1 MKFEQYNF
9 VPELKHNLKVA
20 GFRKPTDIQ
29 YRSIPPILKGE
40 DVLAIAQT
48 GTGKTAAYAIPVI
61 QLLSTRHAYIDEY
74 EVRCVIM
81 VPTHELAIQVAGV
94 FEKLVAGLRLSILGL
109 FGGVE
114 QDAQIEKL
122 TRGVDILVA
131 TPGRMFDLA
140 SQGFLLFRRV
150 EILILDEADHMLEL
164 GFISDMQQL
173 VQRLPKARQ
182 TLFFSATINEHIKD
196 LAYGLVRHAVRI
208 HLSPD
213 DPVSK
218 NIDHAVAFI
227 EMDDKRFF
235 LEKIIKEHPESKILI
250 FVRTRVRAERVARAL
265 ERVGYAC
272 QTIHGDKEQKDRSLV
287 MKHFSEGTNR
297 VLIATDVSSR
307 GIDIP
312 NVEFVVNYDLPEV
325 AENYVHRV
333 GRTGRGVQRGTA
345 ISFCSSGEKE
355 ILAEIESFLTRP
367 VAVMSINNA
376 EYEATIDVSSAGNHD
391 WQALINESNALN
403 ASSGRK
409 RKKKK

>member
-1 MKFEQYNF
+1 
-9 VPELKHNLKVA
+9 
-20 GFRKPTDIQ
+20 
-29 YRSIPPILKGE
+29 
-40 DVLAIAQT
+40 
-48 GTGKTAAYAIPVI
+48 
-61 QLLSTRHAYIDEY
+61 
-74 EVRCVIM
+74 
-81 VPTHELAIQVAGV
+81 
-94 FEKLVAGLRLSILGL
+94 
-109 FGGVE
+109 
-114 QDAQIEKL
+114 
-122 TRGVDILVA
+122 
-131 TPGRMFDLA
+131 MFDLA

-173 VQRLPKARQ
+173 VRRIPKARQ

-196 LAYGLVRHAVRI
+196 LAYGLVNHAVRI

-235 LEKIIKEHPESKILI
+235 LEKIIKEHPESKMLI

-272 QTIHGDKEQKDRSLV
+272 QTIHGDKDQKDRSQV
-287 MKHFSEGTNR
+287 MKHFSEGTNK

-367 VAVMSINNA
+367 VAVMSINTA
-376 EYEATIDVSSAGNHD
+376 EYEAAIDVSSAGKHD
-391 WQALINESNALN
+391 WQALINESNALRS
-403 ASSGRK
+403 SSGRK
-409 RKKKK
+409 GKKKK